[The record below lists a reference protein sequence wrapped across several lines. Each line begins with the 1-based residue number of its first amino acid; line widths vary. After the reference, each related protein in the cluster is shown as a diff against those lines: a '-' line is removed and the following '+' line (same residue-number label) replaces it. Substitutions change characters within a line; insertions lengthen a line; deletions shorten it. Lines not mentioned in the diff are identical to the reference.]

1 MNKKKKTIDFDNISE
16 LKINENITEKVNVI
30 NGIPTYNSLKA
41 QMWETA
47 YEYLKLL
54 GFIV

>member
-47 YEYLKLL
+47 Y